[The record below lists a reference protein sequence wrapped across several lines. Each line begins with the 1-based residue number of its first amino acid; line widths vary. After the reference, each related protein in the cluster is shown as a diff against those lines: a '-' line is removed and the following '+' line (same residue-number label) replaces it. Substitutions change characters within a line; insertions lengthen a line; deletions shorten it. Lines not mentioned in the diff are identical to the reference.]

1 MTLRTR
7 LVAGL
12 ALVLTALVAAG
23 LSVGAVYRSS
33 LTEQLDE
40 RLETYAAV
48 APQIVARSGVLGD
61 LGELGRGGFGPPTGT
76 PAGGPPGGQVSDI
89 FLGVVR
95 DDGTI
100 QPVVTPVVDPQAV
113 PVLDPAV
120 LTDAATTVATAG
132 GVGDRMRVRVVEVD
146 TPLLP
151 GPLQIVVGSST
162 AEIETSFR
170 RLRTAALGAGA
181 IVAAVLGLV
190 GWWVVRLGLRP
201 IRTMTDAA
209 DAIAAGRTDTRVP
222 TFAAG
227 TEAARLGRALNTMID
242 ANRTTEDRL
251 RQFVADASHELRTP
265 LTTLRGYT
273 ALHEAGGLRDDA
285 AVADAMRRMGSEASR
300 MTLMVDDL
308 LLLADL
314 DAQRPLDHRPIDVA
328 RLLGDLADDA
338 RVVQP
343 DRSIDVQTEPG
354 VTLAADQARL
364 TQAVAALI
372 SNALRHTPPTA
383 ALHLRASSTDSHV
396 MIDVIDEGPGIAQE
410 HLVHLFERFYRVDPS
425 RSRADGGSG
434 LGLAI
439 VAAIADAHG
448 GTATATSTSGE
459 GTTFRI
465 ALPARV
471 VVA

>member
-12 ALVLTALVAAG
+12 ALVLAALVAAG

-40 RLETYAAV
+40 RLETYAAA
-48 APQIVARSGVLGD
+48 APQIVARSGALGD
-61 LGELGRGGFGPPTGT
+61 LGELGRGSLGPPAGT

-95 DDGTI
+95 ADGTI
-100 QPVVTPVVDPQAV
+100 QPVVTPVTDPLAI
-113 PVLDPAV
+113 PVLDPA
-120 LTDAATTVATAG
+120 AAAGNATTVATRG
-132 GVGDRMRVRVVEVD
+132 GTDDRMRVLVVDID
-146 TPLLP
+146 TPVLP
-151 GPLQIVVGSST
+151 SPLQIVVGSST

-170 RLRTAALGAGA
+170 RLRNAALGAGV

-227 TEAARLGRALNTMID
+227 TEAARLGSALNTMID
-242 ANRTTEDRL
+242 ANRTTEERL

-273 ALHEAGGLRDDA
+273 ALHEAGGLGDDA
-285 AVADAMRRMGSEASR
+285 AVADAMRRIGAEAAR
-300 MTLMVDDL
+300 MALMVDDL

-314 DAQRPLDHRPIDVA
+314 DAQRPLDLQPIDVA
-328 RLLGDLADDA
+328 QLLGDLADDA

-343 DRSIDVQTEPG
+343 DRTIDVHTEPG
-354 VTLAADQARL
+354 VNIAADQARL

-383 ALHLRASSTDSHV
+383 ALHLRASTSDSHV
-396 MIDVIDEGPGIAQE
+396 MIDVIDEGPGIAHE
-410 HLVHLFERFYRVDPS
+410 HLAHLFERFYRVDPS

-448 GTATATSTSGE
+448 GSATATSTSGV

-465 ALPARV
+465 ALPGRAMV
-471 VVA
+471 T